1 MPTLCKFRS
10 LPCPECNN
18 KCLPVCWQLGGAR
31 LLYWYSFSY
40 INYLLIIIL
49 ACNCVHGPC
58 AANGTCASCN
68 SNWYGPTCNICMFYY
83 QFSCVFIKFL
93 LDCDAGS
100 CSNHGG
106 CSLNGSCNCNPNY
119 YGTTCNT
126 CMNSFVCLKS
136 YSLQIVWTQTAEVV
150 HAILQEHV
158 PAMQTITNQIAQLVC
173 SLQNSV
179 LDILFTFL

>member
-1 MPTLCKFRS
+1 MVLVRPMALV
-10 LPCPECNN
+10 P
-18 KCLPVCWQLGGAR
+18 PVIPIGTGQLAT
-31 LLYWYSFSY
+31 SVCST
-40 INYLLIIIL
+40 INFH
-49 ACNCVHGPC
+49 V
-58 AANGTCASCN
+58 
-68 SNWYGPTCNICMFYY
+68 
-83 QFSCVFIKFL
+83 VFIKFL